1 MGLRHPTDTVS
12 RIVPKTSLVEDDVLL
27 ALARDEFGHKPVR
40 MPEIEA
46 PKVDPNANPDYK
58 EVYDSGFALP
68 EGAEFSDLAV
78 YAPNRWPD
86 LPEGFET
93 VISAYYRDA
102 MAVARVL
109 LRGLAN
115 ALGQDDGYFDQH
127 FDRPMAL
134 LRGNYYPERPDWA
147 GEKDFGIA
155 AHTDYGCLT
164 LLGTDGVAGLEVL
177 SGDDTWVPVSAKPGT
192 FVINFGEMLEFWT
205 EGQVKATLHRVK
217 GTSETRIS
225 VPLFFNPN
233 YETNVAPKGSDPII
247 AGEHLG
253 KRFAETYLHMKAGK
267 TGVLDY
273 TFERYLAEGE
283 PAGLSFIEWVES
295 PAYDPDAIK
304 ADFRSQWWGNFFT
317 ERLLKR
323 E

>member
-1 MGLRHPTDTVS
+1 MIPEFDFADIEKGTPETLSELSKAAREVGFLTVTNTPITSARMGLVLAMYRAFFELP
-12 RIVPKTSLVEDDVLL
+12 EDQKQRVNM
-27 ALARDEFGHKPVR
+27 AVTGANRGWG
-40 MPEIEA
+40 A
-46 PKVDPNANPDYK
+46 PKSEQVDPNANPDYK

-68 EGAEFSDLAV
+68 EGADFSDLAV

-164 LLGTDGVAGLEVL
+164 LLGTDGAAGLEVL
-177 SGDDTWVPVSAKPGT
+177 SADDTWLPVSAKPGT

-217 GTSETRIS
+217 GTSETRTS

-253 KRFAETYLHMKAGK
+253 KRFAETYLHMKA
-267 TGVLDY
+267 
-273 TFERYLAEGE
+273 
-283 PAGLSFIEWVES
+283 S
-295 PAYDPDAIK
+295 
-304 ADFRSQWWGNFFT
+304 
-317 ERLLKR
+317 
-323 E
+323 

>member
-1 MGLRHPTDTVS
+1 MIPEFDFAYIEKGTPETLSELSKAAREVGFLTVTNTPITPARMGLVLAMYRAFFELS
-12 RIVPKTSLVEDDVLL
+12 EDQKQRVNM
-27 ALARDEFGHKPVR
+27 AVTGANRGWG
-40 MPEIEA
+40 A
-46 PKVDPNANPDYK
+46 PKSEQVDPNVNPDYK

-253 KRFAETYLHMKAGK
+253 KRFEETYLHMKA
-267 TGVLDY
+267 
-273 TFERYLAEGE
+273 
-283 PAGLSFIEWVES
+283 S
-295 PAYDPDAIK
+295 
-304 ADFRSQWWGNFFT
+304 
-317 ERLLKR
+317 
-323 E
+323 

>member
-1 MGLRHPTDTVS
+1 MIPEFDFADIEQGTPETLSELSKAAREVGFLTVTNTPITPARMGL
-12 RIVPKTSLVEDDVLL
+12 VLAMYRAFFEL
-27 ALARDEFGHKPVR
+27 
-40 MPEIEA
+40 PEEQKQRVNMAVTGANRGWGA
-46 PKVDPNANPDYK
+46 PKSERVDPNANPDYK

-68 EGAEFSDLAV
+68 EGAESSDLAV
-78 YAPNRWPD
+78 YAPNLWPD

-177 SGDDTWVPVSAKPGT
+177 SGDGTWLPVSAKPGT

-233 YETNVAPKGSDPII
+233 YETNVAPNGSDPII

-253 KRFAETYLHMKAGK
+253 KRFAETYLHMKA
-267 TGVLDY
+267 
-273 TFERYLAEGE
+273 
-283 PAGLSFIEWVES
+283 S
-295 PAYDPDAIK
+295 
-304 ADFRSQWWGNFFT
+304 
-317 ERLLKR
+317 
-323 E
+323 